1 MIIMIAFMLMLVAM
15 NPMSS
20 DAMNGMMMGHNMS
33 SGGEKSSGDNMFAEC
48 QKKCMAS
55 MGHDTEGAHDRSMSG
70 HGTDTSGHQ
79 NGNQRNSGD
88 RGPDHSHKATK

>member
-1 MIIMIAFMLMLVAM
+1 MIVMIVFMLMLVAM

-33 SGGEKSSGDNMFAEC
+33 SSGEKMSGDDMFAEC

-55 MGHDTEGAHDRSMSG
+55 MGHETEGTHDGSMSG
-70 HGTDTSGHQ
+70 HGTDGGGHQ
-79 NGNQRNSGD
+79 HGSQQKKGVP
-88 RGPDHSHKATK
+88 GTDHSHKTVK